1 MQEFQLSCPR
11 MFVCYHQ
18 RTHAANILQ
27 VHILQVKILLNSTIL
42 IKASFLVT
50 LGTYILCKHNLFFF
64 PEQYASFSVCVALT
78 IALVLYL
85 LSSYTYNFSDL
96 IS

>member
-18 RTHAANILQ
+18 RTHAANIF
-27 VHILQVKILLNSTIL
+27 QVKILLNSTIL

-64 PEQYASFSVCVALT
+64 PEQYSFFSVCVALT

-85 LSSYTYNFSDL
+85 LPYTYNFSDL